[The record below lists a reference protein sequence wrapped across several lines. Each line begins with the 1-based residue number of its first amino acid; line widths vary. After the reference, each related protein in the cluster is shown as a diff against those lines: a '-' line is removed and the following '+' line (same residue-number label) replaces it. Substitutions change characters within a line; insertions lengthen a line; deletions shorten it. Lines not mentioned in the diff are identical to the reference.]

1 MEIYMK
7 EKKKG
12 RALHD
17 FKKNLPLTLLAL
29 PAVVFLFVF
38 KYIPLYGLVLP
49 FKDFNYSDGLLKS
62 PWAGL
67 KNFEY
72 LFTSEDA
79 LRATRNTI
87 LYNLVFISVGLIAAV
102 SLALILFEMSRKTV
116 KVSQT
121 ILLLPFFI
129 SYVVVSYAING
140 FFDMNN
146 GLANNLLEALGRDPV
161 MWYNEPKYW
170 PVIITVTAL
179 WKGMG
184 YGGLVYYASLM
195 GTNMEL
201 YEAARVDGA
210 GKLRQIWHV
219 SLPALRPMISL
230 MLILDFGKIL
240 STDFGL
246 FYNVPQNSPLL
257 YETTDVL
264 STFTYRALMSVGDIG
279 MSSAASFYQSVV
291 GFFLILLCNWI
302 VRKISP
308 ENAMF

>member
-1 MEIYMK
+1 MTT
-7 EKKKG
+7 KKKG
-12 RALHD
+12 RKWFY

-29 PAVVFLFVF
+29 PAVVFLFIF
-38 KYIPLYGLVLP
+38 KYIPMYGLVLP
-49 FKDFNYSDGLLKS
+49 FKDFNYADGLINS

-87 LYNLVFISVGLIAAV
+87 LYNLVFIFVGLIVAV
-102 SLALILFEMSRKTV
+102 GVALILFEMSKNVV

-121 ILLLPFFI
+121 LLLLPFFI

-140 FFDMNN
+140 IFDMNN
-146 GLANNLLEALGRDPV
+146 GLANSLLEMLGREPI
-161 MWYNEPKYW
+161 MWYNDPKYW
-170 PVIITVTAL
+170 PVIITLTAL

-210 GKLRQIWHV
+210 GKLKQIWHV

-279 MSSAASFYQSVV
+279 MSSAASFYQAVI

-302 VRKISP
+302 VKKISP
-308 ENAMF
+308 ENSMF

>member
-1 MEIYMK
+1 MTT
-7 EKKKG
+7 KKKG
-12 RALHD
+12 RGWFY

-29 PAVVFLFVF
+29 PAVLFLFVF
-38 KYIPLYGLVLP
+38 KYIPMYGLVLP
-49 FKDFNYSDGLLKS
+49 FKDFNYADGLLKS
-62 PWAGL
+62 PWAGF

-79 LRATRNTI
+79 IRATRNTI
-87 LYNLVFISVGLIAAV
+87 LYNLVFIFVGLVVAVCIA
-102 SLALILFEMSRKTV
+102 LMLFEMSKNVV

-140 FFDMNN
+140 IFDMNN
-146 GLANNLLEALGRDPV
+146 GLANNLLEMFGREPI
-161 MWYNEPKYW
+161 MWYNDPKYW

-195 GTNMEL
+195 GTNLEL

-210 GKLRQIWHV
+210 GKLKQIWHI
-219 SLPALRPMISL
+219 SLPSLRPMISL

-264 STFTYRALMSVGDIG
+264 STFTYRALMGVGDIG
-279 MSSAASFYQSVV
+279 MSSAASFYQAVI

-302 VRKISP
+302 VKKLSP